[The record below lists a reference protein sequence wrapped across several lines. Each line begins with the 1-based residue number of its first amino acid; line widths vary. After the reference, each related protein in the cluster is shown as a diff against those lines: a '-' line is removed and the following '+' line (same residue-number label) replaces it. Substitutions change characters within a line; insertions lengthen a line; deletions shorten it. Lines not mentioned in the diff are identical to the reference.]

1 MLRLAAS
8 GIRRGLIR
16 VPQSSGLRAAPGRVR
31 HARRGCLWPQGTAET
46 TFYLWKKKSG
56 SLIVSEVRERR
67 QRRGEDA
74 RWKRLVADLTHD
86 EQILHEVI
94 RKQV

>member
-1 MLRLAAS
+1 MSVATGHR
-8 GIRRGLIR
+8 
-16 VPQSSGLRAAPGRVR
+16 
-31 HARRGCLWPQGTAET
+31 ET
-46 TFYLWKKKSG
+46 TFYLWKKKKSG